1 MTTTNAHGGIDMS
14 APPSSRAAS
23 REANRR
29 QAERNSDAMMARE
42 TEKWRIGQEAT
53 QATRPVGP
61 RVKPHPPTP
70 LLSDAGPIGQWVADR
85 LRLDRLDWGL
95 SRSVARIDEESREIA
110 AEAAAYALRTRLAE
124 AAAKLVDA
132 TVKKSKAPE
141 VLRPLVE
148 EYHDRERLS
157 VPLDID
163 RGLRAA
169 VEAEVCQR
177 ADESVRGVLDEI
189 DAAVLD
195 EARKVLADAVQ
206 AHERLKLAGVGVDVT
221 LDEVV
226 DGPDDGVLS
235 AVRLWRSAVARW
247 SDVQSVRMWCA
258 AALDRGF
265 EVRTTGV
272 AVVRPP
278 KVRSGQWLTEAE
290 AKRHNS
296 PQAEARTQGSQW
308 QGSSVLRGV
317 DTASAHS
324 VLRAWSALDEHDRPS
339 PRGVADL
346 DTLDTNKGA

>member
-42 TEKWRIGQEAT
+42 TDKWRIGQEA
-53 QATRPVGP
+53 ANAARPVGP
-61 RVKPHPPTP
+61 RVDPHPLTP
-70 LLSDAGPIGQWVADR
+70 LLSDAGDIGQRVAE
-85 LRLDRLDWGL
+85 LVRLDRLDNAL
-95 SRSVARIDEESREIA
+95 SRSLARISEETRTIEH
-110 AEAAAYALRTRLAE
+110 EAASYALRTRLAE
-124 AAAKLVDA
+124 AAVALVDA
-132 TVKKSKAPE
+132 TSRKEKAPE
-141 VLRPLVE
+141 VLRRLVDE
-148 EYHDRERLS
+148 HHDRQRLS

-163 RGLRAA
+163 RGIRVAIESEVCARAA
-169 VEAEVCQR
+169 
-177 ADESVRGVLDEI
+177 ESVRGVLDEI

-195 EARKVLADAVQ
+195 EARGVLADAMQ
-206 AHERLKLAGVGVDVT
+206 AHERLTLAGLTIDADAGALVDY
-221 LDEVV
+221 
-226 DGPDDGVLS
+226 GDDGALS
-235 AVRLWRSAVARW
+235 ALRLWRSAVAQW

-265 EVRTTGV
+265 EIRTTGV

-290 AKRHNS
+290 ARKHNS

-308 QGSSVLRGV
+308 QGSAVLRGV

-324 VLRAWSALDEHDRPS
+324 VLRAWCASDEHDRPS

-346 DTLDTNKGA
+346 DTNAGA